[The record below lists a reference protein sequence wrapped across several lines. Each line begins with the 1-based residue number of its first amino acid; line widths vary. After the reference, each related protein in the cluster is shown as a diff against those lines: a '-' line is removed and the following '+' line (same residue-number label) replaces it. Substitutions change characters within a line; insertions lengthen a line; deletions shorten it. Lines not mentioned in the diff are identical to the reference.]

1 MKNPVY
7 SREEARVDY
16 IRFGYITADHLD
28 GDKIAYALQA
38 SQSKVY
44 INFLSS
50 NSDITEMRLDIV
62 GTRFNKIFLGLQAS
76 DESKVAGHR
85 KNEIEL
91 IVKVTFILKYSYFD
105 RLHHGIDNVSSEIIE
120 KLLPCTPNDFSP
132 METQQPDIPMLHMV
146 RDFVSLDGP
155 QIFALNTI
163 LQANPCKAPVLIAGS
178 FGTGK
183 TRLLARAAYQILHN
197 NRNTAKVLIC
207 AHHQKSVDSF
217 VENYFGKMIECGWI
231 CNMMVR
237 LIPNKFQ
244 YYPPE
249 KYAQYYKTSYEMSRI
264 PKDRIKLVL
273 TTYSS
278 ALQLS
283 YLGKEYFTHILLDE
297 GAQTREP
304 ETIIPFC
311 VANKNTTI
319 VVAGDHKQV
328 SLKNIVYMFVIIMY
342 CTL

>member
-1 MKNPVY
+1 MKNPENAC
-7 SREEARVDY
+7 RDARDY
-16 IRFGYITADHLD
+16 HVRFGYITADHLD

-38 SQSKVY
+38 SGSKVY
-44 INFLSS
+44 INFQSS
-50 NSDITEMRLDIV
+50 NNNIIEMRLDIV
-62 GTRFNKIFLGLQAS
+62 GTKFNKMFLGLQAP
-76 DESKVAGHR
+76 DESKVASHS
-85 KNEIEL
+85 KNE

-105 RLHHGIDNVSSEIIE
+105 RLHQGIDSVSSEIIE
-120 KLLPCTPNDFSP
+120 KLLPCTPNDFSTITS
-132 METQQPDIPMLHMV
+132 EEKPDTYMLDMV
-146 RDFVSLDGP
+146 KNFVSLDSWDQDALRYKHYP
-155 QIFALNTI
+155 QTFALKTI
-163 LQANPCKAPVLIAGS
+163 LKANPCKAPVLIAGS

-217 VENYFGKMIECGWI
+217 VENYFGKMIDNGWI

-237 LIPNKFQ
+237 LIPSGKLYNA
-244 YYPPE
+244 PE
-249 KYAQYYKTSYEMSRI
+249 HYAQYYKTHKEMKQIR
-264 PKDRIKLVL
+264 KDRIKLVL

-319 VVAGDHKQV
+319 VIAGDHKQV
-328 SLKNIVYMFVIIMY
+328 SG
-342 CTL
+342 